1 MHKPSAHLYAFLP
14 KHFWRKILVIW
25 PNHRPALNP
34 CQIKIVHILQA
45 TIAKITKQ
53 GVRGSDKNGGLKVV
67 GLGTDHRLSLA
78 QNPILLAGQ
87 IAILFASS
95 RLRGCDPRSPFQ
107 ASGRHHALNTRHLI
121 AATAAPKRWHSW
133 RSCGRIARRT
143 ATQNAMRQDLDLRIQ
158 RNVRPARWSF
168 DTKPTPIESKS
179 FTHQIILQS
188 A

>member
-1 MHKPSAHLYAFLP
+1 MYNSTRCFLQSLPSLRFTDVNHITNLPSASMFFLGG
-14 KHFWRKILVIW
+14 R
-25 PNHRPALNP
+25 
-34 CQIKIVHILQA
+34 
-45 TIAKITKQ
+45 
-53 GVRGSDKNGGLKVV
+53 GVPDHNGGVKVV

-143 ATQNAMRQDLDLRIQ
+143 ATQNAMRQDLDLRVQ